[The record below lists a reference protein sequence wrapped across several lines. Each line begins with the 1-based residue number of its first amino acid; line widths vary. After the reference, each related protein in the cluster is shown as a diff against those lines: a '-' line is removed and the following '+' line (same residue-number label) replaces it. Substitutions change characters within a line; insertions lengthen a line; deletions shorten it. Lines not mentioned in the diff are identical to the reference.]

1 MPLVDTKRSYW
12 SLLEAHRS
20 LGVSGAEQL
29 TRDLFRKDAELNA
42 SHPINRLVG
51 RDSIIDD
58 LWTPL
63 LRSFPDLERRTD
75 ILISGSF
82 NGSDWIASTGYFVG
96 SFERDW
102 LGIPATRKPAWLRY
116 GWFDRLVNDK
126 VAESYVIFDIPALMM
141 QARAWPLSP
150 PLGAEILA
158 PAPATH
164 DGVMLHP
171 ADHSASA
178 QSLKLVEE
186 MIAGLMQYDGQSLA
200 SMGMRRFWP
209 DSFHW
214 YGPAPIGSMRGHADY
229 ERGHQGPFLNAF
241 PDRVGGNHKCRIGEG
256 AYVASAGWPSIRAT
270 HLGGGWLGLG
280 ATGREVTMRV
290 MDFWRREG
298 AMLAENWVFID
309 IPDLLLQMDVD
320 VFARLAEWQVAR

>member
-12 SLLEAHRS
+12 SVLEAHRS
-20 LGVSGAEQL
+20 LSGRGAERL
-29 TRDLFRKDAELNA
+29 TRELFSKDAELNA
-42 SHPINRLVG
+42 FHPINRLVG
-51 RDSIIDD
+51 SDSIIDG
-58 LWTPL
+58 LWTLL

-75 ILISGSF
+75 ILISGIF

-96 SFERDW
+96 LFERDW

-141 QARAWPLSP
+141 QARVWPLSP

-256 AYVASAGWPSIRAT
+256 VYVASAGWPSIRAT

-290 MDFWRREG
+290 MDFWRRDG

-320 VFARLAEWQVAR
+320 VFARLAEWQLAR